1 MTIFRTRWTPREWT
15 TQLTD
20 RLRRLPSITDICIAA
35 PLRISLSC
43 DGYGPL
49 HLDATASYD
58 AYQRAYAGDTHLL
71 DTTVRAIADSLA
83 RLGDPPTWDSAR
95 NTVTPWLLS
104 TDDSA
109 VVVTCGAIGDLAIA
123 FTFAA
128 PVTGNATFVTSP
140 AWGVDRE
147 TLLRRALANLAGSS
161 SPPSF
166 RLLPDGHNV
175 LRLLPADRHAAS
187 RTLLPDV
194 QRAIT
199 ARLGSPAVLLIA
211 ARDAVFVCPPTVLG
225 DPPPSLRQ
233 LPAIQAALNS
243 PDALSDRPILLQDRR
258 LASR

>member
-20 RLRRLPSITDICIAA
+20 RLRRLPGITDICIAA

-83 RLGDPPTWDSAR
+83 RLGDPPTWDGAR
-95 NTVTPWLLS
+95 DTVMPWLLRA
-104 TDDSA
+104 DDSA
-109 VVVTCGAIGDLAIA
+109 EAVTCGAIGDLVIA
-123 FTFAA
+123 CTFAA

-166 RLLPDGHNV
+166 RPLPDDHNV

-199 ARLGSPAVLLIA
+199 TRLGSPAVLLIA
-211 ARDAVFVCPPTVLG
+211 ARDAVFICSPTVLG
-225 DPPPSLRQ
+225 DPPLLLRQ

-243 PDALSDRPILLQDRR
+243 PDALSDQPILVRDRR